1 MSQTIDLSQLFVS
14 AVDGGTLSMDA
25 AQALSVVDIGT
36 QIQAGLGVSVDDVT
50 TSEVTLV
57 SQLIDDSG
65 SIRFAG
71 NAGAVRNGHNTVIEA
86 LKDCKQAN
94 GILAHCRYLNDTV
107 LYPYRLIN
115 QVPLMTN
122 ANYDPMGGTPLYDQT
137 AVILGTVV
145 AKAQEFEDNN
155 VPVRAV
161 TLIVTDGDD
170 QGSYQHTPR
179 TIRPLVEQLLKTEM
193 HIIAAMG
200 IDDGDTDFRTVFW
213 DMGIP
218 AEWILTPGNSDK
230 EIRAAFHLVSQSA
243 LRASQR
249 AAARMPRRAVGS
261 QRVAGS

>member
-14 AVDGGTLSMDA
+14 AVGSGTLSIDA

-161 TLIVTDGDD
+161 TLVVTDGAD
-170 QGSYQHTPR
+170 QGSCRHAPR
-179 TIRPLVEQLLKTEM
+179 TIRPLVEDLLKTEM
-193 HIIAAMG
+193 HIIAG
-200 IDDGDTDFRTVFW
+200 
-213 DMGIP
+213 
-218 AEWILTPGNSDK
+218 E
-230 EIRAAFHLVSQSA
+230 
-243 LRASQR
+243 
-249 AAARMPRRAVGS
+249 
-261 QRVAGS
+261 